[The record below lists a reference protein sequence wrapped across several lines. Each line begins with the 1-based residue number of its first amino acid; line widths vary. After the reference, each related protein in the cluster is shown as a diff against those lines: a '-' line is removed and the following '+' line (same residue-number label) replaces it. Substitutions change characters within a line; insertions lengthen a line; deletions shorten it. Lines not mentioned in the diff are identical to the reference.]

1 MRNEEKRRR
10 FHHVLKLDV
19 LRDDSCVIFP
29 FAYGCKRQQWVQ
41 RLSVENVPHLFRDDP
56 FNIHDYHVDY
66 SLNKKNRWTIPVEIG
81 ERIEDVQDPRLN
93 LRVSASVHGDNRT
106 GYGLCLIGSPVDNLS
121 CLEYHSV
128 SRNGATVTHRRSD
141 KIETRL
147 RNFTHP
153 NNNPPRKSR
162 GKRRRSPYRERE
174 EWQGRDLPYDEQ
186 LEYQPLHV
194 NYTTTILTDRP
205 SLHAKAARVGR
216 GLTPPKICKKYVTKS
231 VQIERDDSVEESE
244 DDGINDFIV
253 TTPSV
258 FKGLS
263 DYVVKKEKRRRKKRK
278 PRTRYVDDILRQA
291 EVKESV
297 EDDDG
302 GEVIMDERSPPPLPL
317 SSLRSECFARI
328 PFSSVPDLH
337 TIRRL
342 PCLPPAWRVSQ
353 NDSERILKFKLNSSV
368 IAVQRGNVL
377 ELSESKCGIRLP
389 ETEEEEFDCVSS
401 SFDSIC
407 TICYGFID
415 HRDEMLTHPFSLSCS
430 HLFCVGCWLIHISYS
445 IQGRRLPAICMDSKC
460 SLAVSIS
467 AASGLLS
474 SSSLHRYQ
482 QALNEVLIADG
493 KLLFCLQCKQLH
505 HATSAS
511 TFRCSCG
518 INLCTL
524 CTQYEHFP
532 VSCEVY
538 RQVHPLFD
546 HLHRGSSNG
555 DGSCAMSHLQAI
567 DATVGRMQ
575 SVALPVRG
583 QFLFPVQ
590 QTKVALTDVIHQGN
604 GSILTPSLLTMAV
617 YTRITLLERKK
628 ELRTRLS
635 VLSNLKRIEVER
647 IFIKLTLL
655 LELCYLDSR
664 RSNSSKL
671 LAIKIR
677 FVLDAFFN
685 TKDTYLAVKVRS
697 LERLHD
703 SIGSKFAV

>member
-10 FHHVLKLDV
+10 FHHVLKLVGPCTIRKASTLWELYCFQAKTALRRTSGRLVRYLPIRIRLQATAVGAGYV
-19 LRDDSCVIFP
+19 LI
-29 FAYGCKRQQWVQ
+29 K

-106 GYGLCLIGSPVDNLS
+106 G
-121 CLEYHSV
+121 LEYHSV

-153 NNNPPRKSR
+153 IVFVIVNDLRNNNPPRKSR

-377 ELSESKCGIRLP
+377 ELTESVCLKPKKKNLIVSVRHSTQSAQFAMDLLI
-389 ETEEEEFDCVSS
+389 TEMKWIANVA
-401 SFDSIC
+401 
-407 TICYGFID
+407 
-415 HRDEMLTHPFSLSCS
+415 LLSLFLQRAVCS
-430 HLFCVGCWLIHISYS
+430 HLRLCIATSKLSTRFSSRTANYS
-445 IQGRRLPAICMDSKC
+445 SACSANNCTMLRALPLS
-460 SLAVSIS
+460 AVAAALIS
-467 AASGLLS
+467 ALS
-474 SSSLHRYQ
+474 
-482 QALNEVLIADG
+482 ALNMN
-493 KLLFCLQCKQLH
+493 
-505 HATSAS
+505 TSPLAA
-511 TFRCSCG
+511 R
-518 INLCTL
+518 
-524 CTQYEHFP
+524 
-532 VSCEVY
+532 
-538 RQVHPLFD
+538 VHPLFD

-567 DATVGRMQ
+567 DATVGR
-575 SVALPVRG
+575 
-583 QFLFPVQ
+583 
-590 QTKVALTDVIHQGN
+590 KVALTDVIHQGN

-635 VLSNLKRIEVER
+635 
-647 IFIKLTLL
+647 LTLL